1 MDADYAAAYARL
13 YREHWW
19 WRVREDILLR
29 QIRRVLGGRAAG
41 VRILDVGC
49 GAGLFFDA
57 LERLGHVEGIE
68 SDRLAAAQAGRWRD
82 RIHIGELDD
91 TFQPE
96 SSFDLILLLDV
107 VEHVDRPDR
116 LLRRAAGLLVPE
128 GRIVVTVPAFNWLW
142 TSHDALN
149 HHVERYTAKDMRDLL
164 NDAGLTAIETS
175 YLFQSLL
182 LPKLLVRAKEALT
195 APAARV
201 PHVPWRAVNLV
212 LQAWYRSEYVIAG
225 WLPFGSSV
233 LAIAQRP
240 PHAVPWPR
248 PASSG
253 LSSRGAR

>member
-29 QIRRVLGGRAAG
+29 QIRHILKGRPPGA
-41 VRILDVGC
+41 RILDVGC

-68 SDRLAAAQAGRWRD
+68 SDRLAVAQAGRWRD

-91 TFQPE
+91 AFQPD

-116 LLRRAAGLLVPE
+116 LLRRAASLLGPT

-142 TSHDALN
+142 TSHDELN
-149 HHVERYTAKDMRDLL
+149 HHVQRYTAKNLRDLMSA
-164 NDAGLTAIETS
+164 AGLTAIETS
-175 YLFQSLL
+175 YLFQSLV

-201 PHVPWRAVNLV
+201 PRVPARAMNIA
-212 LQAWYRSEYVIAG
+212 LQAWYRSEYMFAG

-233 LAIAQRP
+233 LAIAQRS
-240 PHAVPWPR
+240 PHAPLTSQ
-248 PASSG
+248 PAA
-253 LSSRGAR
+253 SRAAS